1 MSTNLPMSETNSAD
15 ARRARREWVKPSVTR
30 IVAGSA
36 EAIQRDGQPDGGDP
50 GQARS

>member
-1 MSTNLPMSETNSAD
+1 MSTIKPTSETNRQT
-15 ARRARREWVKPSVTR
+15 RRTWVKPEIGR

>member
-1 MSTNLPMSETNSAD
+1 MSSSLLESASNPAN
-15 ARRARREWVKPSVTR
+15 ARQTRHAWVKPSVIR